1 MDYEE
6 ALYFGDSL
14 YGNMIRYYLTLE
26 RVIML
31 EWFINKLQFRSDE
44 VINMEH
50 ALDCGLPFW
59 KEDEF
64 DQRIKSQVPTK
75 LPESLANKRS
85 Q

>member
-1 MDYEE
+1 
-6 ALYFGDSL
+6 
-14 YGNMIRYYLTLE
+14 MIRYYLTLE

-44 VINMEH
+44 VINLEL

-64 DQRIKSQVPTK
+64 DQRIKSQI
-75 LPESLANKRS
+75 
-85 Q
+85 

>member
-14 YGNMIRYYLTLE
+14 YGNMIRYYITLE

-64 DQRIKSQVPTK
+64 D
-75 LPESLANKRS
+75 
-85 Q
+85 

>member
-1 MDYEE
+1 
-6 ALYFGDSL
+6 
-14 YGNMIRYYLTLE
+14 MIRYYLTLE

-44 VINMEH
+44 VINLEL

-64 DQRIKSQVPTK
+64 D
-75 LPESLANKRS
+75 
-85 Q
+85 